1 MEKYVND
8 EKEKENNDYFNSNYF
23 GHLKCC
29 RFVCKSQGI
38 YYQKGFYVSTTRSVY
53 YGDISYRTF

>member
-23 GHLKCC
+23 GHLKC